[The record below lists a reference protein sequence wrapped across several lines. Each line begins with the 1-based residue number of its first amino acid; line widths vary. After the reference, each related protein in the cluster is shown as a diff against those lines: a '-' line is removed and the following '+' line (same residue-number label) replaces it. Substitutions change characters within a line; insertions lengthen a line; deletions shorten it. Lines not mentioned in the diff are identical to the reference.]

1 MDTNYY
7 KALDVKSNSIKIREK
22 RKLINKNLIV
32 ELRKREEKISANRK
46 GIKIKIT
53 VPKLLGLEY

>member
-32 ELRKREEKISANRK
+32 ELRKREEKIIANRK

>member
-32 ELRKREEKISANRK
+32 ELRKREEKIKANRK